1 MEFVYEV
8 ENNLPASL
16 CEEIIRRYKDD
27 DRKEFSKATET
38 EINKNIRDTKVLSI
52 SDKSGWNDIDGI
64 LYEKLSEGV
73 KQYKQYINR
82 YCPKNIGNTVFKG
95 SRDQGYHIQ
104 ETTKNGFYDWHIDE
118 RRPDKHNI
126 YRFLT
131 CIWYLNTL
139 DEDDGGCTEFWGGK
153 KIRPKQG
160 TLLLF
165 PSTWSY
171 MHRGAPL
178 KNDVNRYTCVTWLFH
193 R

>member
-16 CEEIIRRYKDD
+16 CEEIIKRYKDD
-27 DRKEFSKATET
+27 DRKLVTRVFEDQTNT
-38 EINKNIRDTKVLSI
+38 NLRDTKMLSI
-52 SDKSGWNDIDGI
+52 SNKNEWNDIDAI
-64 LYEKLSEGV
+64 LYEKLSEGIA
-73 KQYKQYINR
+73 QYKQYISR
-82 YCPKNIGNTVFKG
+82 YCSEGISNSIFEG
-95 SRDQGYHIQ
+95 SSDQGYHIQ

-139 DEDDGGCTEFWGGK
+139 DEDDGGCTEFWSGK

-165 PSTWSY
+165 PSAWSY
-171 MHRGAPL
+171 IHRGAPV
-178 KNDVNRYTCVTWLFH
+178 KNDVSRYTCTTWLYNT
-193 R
+193 

>member
-27 DRKEFSKATET
+27 DGKIVTPVFKN
-38 EINKNIRDTKVLSI
+38 EINTNIRDTKMLSI
-52 SDKSGWNDIDGI
+52 TGKNEWNDIDTI
-64 LYEKLSEGV
+64 LHEKLTEGI
-73 KQYKQYINR
+73 KQYKQYMSR
-82 YCPKNIGNTVFKG
+82 YCLPAVADTIFEG

-104 ETTKNGFYDWHIDE
+104 ETTKNGFYNWHIDE

-153 KIRPKQG
+153 KIRPRQG

-171 MHRGAPL
+171 VHRGAPV
-178 KNDVNRYTCVTWLFH
+178 KNDVNRYTCTTWLFH
-193 R
+193 T